1 MFKEKAWKFGRNETT
16 LLFGKLQIQK
26 SSTLSV
32 HRIGRKLSVLAR
44 AYMHAFLKLDDDVVL
59 FLDADCMFAQV
70 RVDILVKKST

>member
-1 MFKEKAWKFGRNETT
+1 M
-16 LLFGKLQIQK
+16 
-26 SSTLSV
+26 SV

-59 FLDADCMFAQV
+59 FLDADCTFAQV